1 MKNFNIT
8 LPNWQKHIV
17 EISENGKKISV
28 YRNNFS
34 GKIRRIINEKF
45 IRNKKSENKNF
56 FVNEEVI
63 QKLQEKNNFL
73 QQELDKKTLENSEQ
87 KDKIENL
94 NQEIEKLM
102 KQVHY
107 FHNNYKENFEESQK
121 LKLQLQQFQDEIKRL
136 NENKKLETKNYRIW
150 VLLWTLINKYW
161 LTIEEAEEILKNFFE
176 NKKSENQSQ
185 ENNLK
190 NH

>member
-1 MKNFNIT
+1 M
-8 LPNWQKHIV
+8 
-17 EISENGKKISV
+17 
-28 YRNNFS
+28 
-34 GKIRRIINEKF
+34 
-45 IRNKKSENKNF
+45 
-56 FVNEEVI
+56 
-63 QKLQEKNNFL
+63 

-121 LKLQLQQFQDEIKRL
+121 LKSQLQQFQDEIKRL

-176 NKKSENQSQ
+176 NKKSEKQSQ

>member
-63 QKLQEKNNFL
+63 QELQEKNNFL

-87 KDKIENL
+87 KEKIENL

-121 LKLQLQQFQDEIKRL
+121 LKSQLQQFQDEIERL
-136 NENKKLETKNYRIW
+136 NENKKLETKNYRKW
-150 VLLWTLINKYW
+150 VFFWILVKKYG
-161 LTIEEAEEILKNFFE
+161 LTIKEVEEILKNFFE
-176 NKKSENQSQ
+176 NKKSENKSQ